1 MVINN
6 RHRIVRWL
14 GHRLELQACNVSC
27 NVMGVWILLILEI
40 KANIDKHVFQ
50 DKEWMVLQHSITAK
64 MVGYTVVLTG
74 NSMPVLLKCPSS
86 CDKLLGNGRSGE

>member
-6 RHRIVRWL
+6 RHRIVRLL
-14 GHRLELQACNVSC
+14 GYRLELQACNVSC

-64 MVGYTVVLTG
+64 VVGHTVVLTG
-74 NSMPVLLKCPSS
+74 NTIPVLPQLPQF
-86 CDKLLGNGRSGE
+86 L